1 MDGYTMSVTYN
12 FNISRPTSDAFSTS
26 YDVWVKRGAA
36 PEAVGDGIFVG
47 NYPILAS
54 STTVAVSYTTQLD
67 GVHHFL
73 AIGKRGYMINR
84 EVFLQ

>member
-1 MDGYTMSVTYN
+1 MSLLYT
-12 FNISRPTSDAFSTS
+12 FNIGRPTSDAYTTS

-54 STTVAVSYTTQLD
+54 STTVSVSYTTKLD
-67 GVHHFL
+67 GTHHFL
-73 AIGKRGYMINR
+73 AIGKRGYMISR
-84 EVFLQ
+84 ESFLI